1 MEEVLQNKS
10 IVITGAGRGLGRDAA
25 IHCAALGANVVVNDV
40 DAAEAASTVEVI
52 RAAGG
57 EAVVSSHS
65 VADHEEAQSMV
76 ELCVSEFGRLDGLV
90 NNAGLVS
97 AEPSWEATE
106 AGINR
111 IVDVNVKG
119 ALFCGTAA
127 LRHMREQRDGVIVNL
142 TSRTHVG
149 ISGQSVYATTKGAL
163 ASLTYNW
170 AVEMAEFGV
179 RVVAFSPRAKTR
191 MWENSVGSSLAHPL
205 GPEPSSED
213 VALAVPF
220 LLSDRAAKLSGQ
232 VIRFDGQC
240 LSILRQPVYDEVVV
254 EREQF
259 TLSDI
264 GNAIDS
270 ELADSI
276 RPVGVES
283 EDLSELPLR
292 R

>member
-1 MEEVLQNKS
+1 MLQDKS

-25 IHCAALGANVVVNDV
+25 VHCAALGANVVVNDV
-40 DAAEAASTVEVI
+40 DGAEAESTVEAI
-52 RAAGG
+52 RAEGG
-57 EAVVSSHS
+57 TAVASSHS
-65 VADHEEAQSMV
+65 VADHQGAQDMI
-76 ELCVSEFGRLDGLV
+76 ELCISEFGRLDGLV

-97 AEPSWEATE
+97 AEASWEATE
-106 AGINR
+106 ATINS

-127 LRHMREQRDGVIVNL
+127 LKHMREQRGGVIVNL

-163 ASLTYNW
+163 ASMTYNW

-191 MWENSVGSSLAHPL
+191 MWASSVGSSLALPL

-213 VALAVPF
+213 VALAVPY
-220 LLSDRAAKLSGQ
+220 LLSDRAAHLSGQ
-232 VIRFDGQC
+232 VVRFDGQC
-240 LSILRQPVYDEVVV
+240 LSIMRQPVYDEVVV
-254 EREQF
+254 QREHF
-259 TLSDI
+259 TLGDI
-264 GNAIDS
+264 GDAIDT
-270 ELADSI
+270 ELAGCV
-276 RPVGVES
+276 RPVGVDGD
-283 EDLSELPLR
+283 DLSVLPLR